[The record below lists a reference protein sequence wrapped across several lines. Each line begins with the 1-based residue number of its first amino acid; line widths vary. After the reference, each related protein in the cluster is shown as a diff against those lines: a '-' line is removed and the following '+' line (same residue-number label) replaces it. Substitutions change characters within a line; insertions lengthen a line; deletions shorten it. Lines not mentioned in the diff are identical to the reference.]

1 MPSPA
6 RTSSR
11 VEQCL
16 IAPQG
21 TVHNKL
27 HQNTLQLSFLYTAH
41 TLTNTTT
48 IRSTAPF
55 TRARIQPALTT
66 APHHH
71 AITVV
76 RAGLRCG
83 RGGGRGS
90 GGLLWWWWC
99 CRVSLPRPLFSPTA
113 EAGWWPSSCALHC
126 SASAAAVPL
135 PTPPARTLQTEPA
148 EALSNNNNF

>member
-48 IRSTAPF
+48 IRSTAPL

-66 APHHH
+66 APHHD

-76 RAGLRCG
+76 RAGLVWAG
-83 RGGGRGS
+83 RRA
-90 GGLLWWWWC
+90 WQW
-99 CRVSLPRPLFSPTA
+99 RVVVVVVVLQGFPP
-113 EAGWWPSSCALHC
+113 
-126 SASAAAVPL
+126 
-135 PTPPARTLQTEPA
+135 PPALLPDC
-148 EALSNNNNF
+148 